1 MNEKQSIALSNEMG
15 DIWKTRG
22 EQKWLIKEMRL
33 MERKLVLKVVLNTEK

>member
-22 EQKWLIKEMRL
+22 EQK
-33 MERKLVLKVVLNTEK
+33 